1 VECDYHVHVIKQQMP
16 FCDPTL
22 LLHGQFPE
30 DLAQVLPQFQAE
42 ACVLW
47 NREHGVAGCEFVRI
61 PPVDRDILREW
72 LSNQCKV
79 QKPAIA
85 VEGPQDRLE
94 LKSC

>member
-22 LLHGQFPE
+22 LLHG
-30 DLAQVLPQFQAE
+30 QFQAE